1 MLLLSQT
8 TMEAWTLVSTSG
20 VLHTADYVFYCI
32 LNYDDHILVGIKLS
46 LPLDTGDNV
55 LVGHVRWWVR
65 YELSP
70 SALSGLEA
78 SAHVCPRC
86 LFVHRMLPGVDE
98 SQHTCSGVPAWVQSP
113 GAHLSF
119 HSSPRLM
126 C

>member
-1 MLLLSQT
+1 MECQQAGTLRGERAQKMQRSTELKAHSQAT
-8 TMEAWTLVSTSG
+8 RVASSDCSE
-20 VLHTADYVFYCI
+20 I
-32 LNYDDHILVGIKLS
+32 R
-46 LPLDTGDNV
+46 GDNV

-98 SQHTCSGVPAWVQSP
+98 SQSVPRTWS
-113 GAHLSF
+113 SF
-119 HSSPRLM
+119 
-126 C
+126 